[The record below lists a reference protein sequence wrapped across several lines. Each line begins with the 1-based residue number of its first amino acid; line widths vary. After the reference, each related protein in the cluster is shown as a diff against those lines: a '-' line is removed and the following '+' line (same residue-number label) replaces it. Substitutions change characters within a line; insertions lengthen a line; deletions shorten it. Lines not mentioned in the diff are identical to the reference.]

1 MNQPKKQHPAFNYS
15 YEDLLKMTPLDRLTK
30 ALLLLLTA
38 PANRE
43 KDAMS
48 LVHKFIVG
56 MTQADIEIAKAKASA
71 IYQAV

>member
-1 MNQPKKQHPAFNYS
+1 MNQDIKLNAAMNFS
-15 YEDLLKMTPLDRLTK
+15 YEDLEKMTPLDRLTK
-30 ALLLLLTA
+30 VLLLLLTA

-56 MTQADIEIAKAKASA
+56 MTKADIEIAKAKASA